1 MRQCEPLGRL
11 ALGSA
16 VIAGA
21 IENDLVILDA
31 KARRRHFLDTIE
43 AFFEFEYL
51 TANAAQKVMMM
62 ALVRTFVTRRLAGN
76 FHRDDVPVFRQRFEK
91 PVNGCQSDRRHFLQ
105 GESLDFEGGQ
115 RVIVVSV
122 GRPRWPVSAE
132 FFYALFY
139 K

>member
-76 FHRDDVPVFRQRFEK
+76 FHRDDAPLVRQRFEGS
-91 PVNGCQSDRRHFLQ
+91 VNGCQSDRRHFLQ
-105 GESLDFEGGQ
+105 G
-115 RVIVVSV
+115 
-122 GRPRWPVSAE
+122 
-132 FFYALFY
+132 
-139 K
+139 